1 MKKVVGERIRIFR
14 VSLGLSQEYVANEL
28 DLSKGA
34 YSNIETGRSD
44 VTITRL
50 YKIAQIFKVE
60 PTELLP
66 TENKYPVDSI
76 SSTKLLEKDIK
87 QLRVELRELK
97 NELHEMQN
105 KK

>member
-1 MKKVVGERIRIFR
+1 MKKDVGERIRIFR

-50 YKIAQIFKVE
+50 YKIAEIFKVE

-66 TENKYPVDSI
+66 NENKYPVDSI

-87 QLRVELRELK
+87 QLRVELRDLK
-97 NELHEMQN
+97 NEIHEMQN

>member
-1 MKKVVGERIRIFR
+1 MKKDVGERIRIFR
-14 VSLGLSQEYVANEL
+14 VSLGLSQEYVANQL
-28 DLSKGA
+28 DLSVGA
-34 YSNIETGRSD
+34 YSNIETGRTD

-50 YKIAQIFKVE
+50 YQIAEIFKVD

-76 SSTKLLEKDIK
+76 SSTKLLEKDIMK
-87 QLRVELRELK
+87 LKVELQELK
-97 NELHEMQN
+97 NELQEMQN

>member
-1 MKKVVGERIRIFR
+1 MKKDVGERIRIFR

-34 YSNIETGRSD
+34 YSNNETGRTD

-50 YKIAQIFKVE
+50 YQIAEIFKVD
-60 PTELLP
+60 PIELLP
-66 TENKYPVDSI
+66 NENKYPVDSI
-76 SSTKLLEKDIK
+76 TSNKLLEKDII
-87 QLRVELRELK
+87 QLKEELQELK
-97 NELHEMQN
+97 NELQEMQN